1 MRVCGA
7 TLYKRLGTEGVDNES
22 NRYKHFKKLGLTSSL
37 LFRYFFFIINQCV
50 MMISMVMKV
59 KGDVIS
65 VIITSIKT
73 QWYLRSVNKT
83 IFLNCFELCDRCL
96 LLC

>member
-1 MRVCGA
+1 MTVVMILVNKITVIKIIVMLPNLRANIFVII
-7 TLYKRLGTEGVDNES
+7 
-22 NRYKHFKKLGLTSSL
+22 L
-37 LFRYFFFIINQCV
+37 LFFFIINQCV
-50 MMISMVMKV
+50 MMISKVMKV

-73 QWYLRSVNKT
+73 HWYLRSVNKT
-83 IFLNCFELCDRCL
+83 IFLNCFGLCERCV

>member
-1 MRVCGA
+1 
-7 TLYKRLGTEGVDNES
+7 
-22 NRYKHFKKLGLTSSL
+22 
-37 LFRYFFFIINQCV
+37 
-50 MMISMVMKV
+50 MISKVMKV

-83 IFLNCFELCDRCL
+83 IFLNYFELCELCV